1 MNKWPH
7 ATPEALPVPKPL
19 YPAGIDPVGVFT
31 RSIQAKRRPTSGDTQ
46 KRFNAQSHRQNLAT
60 SSLPMNN
67 RYQIAGAEG
76 EFEPGSNEQ
85 VLRNFVGITSPDDMD
100 ELELRLLGELYDEVL
115 LQNLQDRALT
125 VADLKHWHHLWLGNV
140 YPWAGLTRS
149 VNLGKGGFQ
158 FAAARLLPGLLDEFE
173 RKFLRPWTPCGNL
186 APDEMVNAIAVT
198 HVELIVIHP
207 FREGNGRLSR
217 LLADVMAVQAGH
229 EPLDYSSWEQQKAA
243 YIGAI
248 HAGFS
253 GDYGPMRQFV
263 AEAMA
268 AGDASLSGPA

>member
-1 MNKWPH
+1 
-7 ATPEALPVPKPL
+7 
-19 YPAGIDPVGVFT
+19 
-31 RSIQAKRRPTSGDTQ
+31 
-46 KRFNAQSHRQNLAT
+46 
-60 SSLPMNN
+60 MNN
-67 RYQIAGAEG
+67 RYQTTGSEG
-76 EFEPGSNEQ
+76 EFEPDSNGL
-85 VLRNFVGITSPDDMD
+85 VLRNLVGITSPDDMD

-115 LQNLQDRALT
+115 VQNLPDRPLT
-125 VADLKHWHHLWLGNV
+125 VADLKNWHHLWLGNV
-140 YPWAGLTRS
+140 YAWAGQERS

-158 FAAARLLPGLLDEFE
+158 FATASLLTGLLRDFE
-173 RKFLRPWTPCGNL
+173 RQYLTPWTPCSQL
-186 APDEMVNAIAVT
+186 SAEELVHAIAVT

-229 EPLDYSSWEQQKAA
+229 QPLDYSSWEQRKPA

-253 GDYGPMRQFV
+253 GDYGPMKGFV

-268 AGDASLSGPA
+268 AGEVGQDSNDALSGPA